1 MCLDGWR
8 GGTIPPR
15 AVRVSEKIYAY
26 TLSNSLGAVQ
36 QTNESKYTFLTWKDR
51 LSSYNGKS
59 ITYDL
64 AGNPKQYGDATY
76 VWEGKQLV
84 EIQPG
89 DGSKTQFDYDADGL
103 RTQKRQYGT
112 DGKLE
117 YFVDYVWQNGKLTQ
131 QILTLMG
138 YRSDGS
144 AFKIGPINTKFV
156 YDGNSDQPTACFVG
170 EQQMLFVRNLQG
182 DIIAV
187 ATGDGEVVAEFSY
200 DAWGNVEYT
209 VPDGVDET
217 FATFIPLFCPLTYR
231 GYNYDF
237 TTGLYYLQSRY
248 YNPEW
253 GRFMNVD
260 DTSILLATQGT
271 SHGANLFAY
280 CENNPVNQV
289 DYTGTCATEIKNM
302 SVTVCVYPG
311 IIGHAEIVIGSLV
324 FSYGTYGYQAEH
336 TGVLKYLEKIYDR
349 INGCQGTLL
358 VAYDSALWSD
368 YDKITNDREPWTQN
382 ISVNSDEFI
391 GLLIFYSTIILSCYE
406 FRHVS
411 ANKKINDNGEYEYDL
426 VTVSNATDADW
437 TLCFVAY
444 GDYKTYY
451 VRSVNCTTIIA
462 DALKT
467 IMPERYEKAKPIYPI
482 IHPQSIKSLVS
493 NI

>member
-1 MCLDGWR
+1 MCLDSWR

-26 TLSNSLGAVQ
+26 TLSSSLGAVQ

-51 LSSYNGKS
+51 ISSYNGKS
-59 ITYDL
+59 ITYDV

-76 VWEGKQLV
+76 VWAGKQLV

-209 VPDGVDET
+209 IPDGVDET

-289 DYTGTCATEIKNM
+289 DPTGKLPKTIVRIYSYINFLLNVKHQFNDYVYGQGYGPVSNMNYGFRKMWYNGCEIIA
-302 SVTVCVYPG
+302 VYN
-311 IIGHAEIVIGSLV
+311 A
-324 FSYGTYGYQAEH
+324 
-336 TGVLKYLEKIYDR
+336 LKYLGEFKYIY
-349 INGCQGTLL
+349 
-358 VAYDSALWSD
+358 Y
-368 YDKITNDREPWTQN
+368 
-382 ISVNSDEFI
+382 
-391 GLLIFYSTIILSCYE
+391 
-406 FRHVS
+406 
-411 ANKKINDNGEYEYDL
+411 
-426 VTVSNATDADW
+426 
-437 TLCFVAY
+437 
-444 GDYKTYY
+444 
-451 VRSVNCTTIIA
+451 
-462 DALKT
+462 
-467 IMPERYEKAKPIYPI
+467 I
-482 IHPQSIKSLVS
+482 IHEFELYNYAWAEGEFGTYPYVIKEYMEFCGFRTKSFYTTKTMDKYISENRCFIISYGFIDKTDHYLPKIHTVMAVGTQDGKIAVYNRYSNSKRVSIVSSISQLVKEDG
-493 NI
+493 NKMIVGYWIYK